1 MRDTKDVIK
10 LTLLAIATLMS
21 LLNSALLVNWEV
33 RAFRFSRG
41 MREFSGKLA
50 QEFSPENMPI
60 PDFNLMDEPPL
71 PLLDPLAGL
80 EQLQQLQDAP
90 GDVNG
95 QSQLGIKD

>member
-60 PDFNLMDEPPL
+60 PDFNLMDEPP
-71 PLLDPLAGL
+71 PPLDPFAGL
-80 EQLQQLQDAP
+80 EKLQDAP

>member
-21 LLNSALLVNWEV
+21 LLNSALLINWEV

-41 MREFSGKLA
+41 MQEFSGKLA

-60 PDFNLMDEPPL
+60 PTFDLMGEP
-71 PLLDPLAGL
+71 PLLDPFTGIG
-80 EQLQQLQDAP
+80 QLQDAP
-90 GDVNG
+90 GNVNG
-95 QSQLGIKD
+95 RSQLGFKD